1 MSDTTRT
8 VVKIFKQSLER
19 NQFYEYG
26 RKRKIFWHFWPRVAK
41 MYKVLTFT
49 FYDLIGQIMTFLSRV
64 TVHLRIEQF
73 ENPIYI
79 TLKLV
84 WSQVD
89 FYYCIIIK
97 TSPILLQKCSL
108 LAGRMLPLVQLLLV
122 SLVTWL
128 TAVPAA
134 GQSVDVLDFR
144 PAAIQLLLT
153 NSSGYQTSTLNLLT
167 KLGTKTQGQ
176 GSSSDSTVLLL
187 ETCLNDLF

>member
-1 MSDTTRT
+1 MYKNGCKNIQT
-8 VVKIFKQSLER
+8 VPWKKPVLRIWTKKKDF
-19 NQFYEYG
+19 
-26 RKRKIFWHFWPRVAK
+26 FWHFWPRVAK

>member
-1 MSDTTRT
+1 
-8 VVKIFKQSLER
+8 
-19 NQFYEYG
+19 
-26 RKRKIFWHFWPRVAK
+26 
-41 MYKVLTFT
+41 
-49 FYDLIGQIMTFLSRV
+49 
-64 TVHLRIEQF
+64 
-73 ENPIYI
+73 
-79 TLKLV
+79 
-84 WSQVD
+84 
-89 FYYCIIIK
+89 
-97 TSPILLQKCSL
+97 
-108 LAGRMLPLVQLLLV
+108 MLPLVQLLLV

-144 PAAIQLLLT
+144 SAAIQLLLT

>member
-1 MSDTTRT
+1 
-8 VVKIFKQSLER
+8 
-19 NQFYEYG
+19 
-26 RKRKIFWHFWPRVAK
+26 

-49 FYDLIGQIMTFLSRV
+49 FYDLIGQIMIFLSRV

-84 WSQVD
+84 WSQVN

>member
-84 WSQVD
+84 WSQVN